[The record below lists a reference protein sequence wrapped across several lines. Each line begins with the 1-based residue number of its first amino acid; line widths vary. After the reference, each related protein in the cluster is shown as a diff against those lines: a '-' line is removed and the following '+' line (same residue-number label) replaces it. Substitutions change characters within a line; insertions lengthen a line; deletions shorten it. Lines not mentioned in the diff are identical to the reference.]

1 MPLFEGKTPAE
12 RNKTIIALAL
22 GTLALLFLAR
32 MFFGS
37 SKPTPTRN
45 ANTRGNRTITQ
56 TTKGGLA
63 DGAPDEQAIGMPQP
77 VPPIINA
84 SYDGADGGRNIFAF
98 YEPVKKTIDPATL
111 NTPIPTPEPT
121 PPLVLSG
128 VAPSNIF
135 ARTDDF
141 TLTVTGDKFTPQ
153 ARIYF
158 DSQELPTNFA
168 SAQQLT
174 ATVPGALISA
184 PGTRQIVVR
193 TPDGQLYSNGAA
205 LSVADPPKPQ
215 FTYIGLLGGARY
227 NDKAMLK
234 SPSNGGMINIQRGD
248 QTIQAKDVATVQRGD
263 VVDGRFR
270 VTSISER
277 SVDFVDTQLK
287 VKHTLPYVEARNA
300 TGPRPYAPPPPSTDD
315 DDEPEP

>member
-22 GTLALLFLAR
+22 GVIALLFLAR
-32 MFFGS
+32 MFLGS

-45 ANTRGNRTITQ
+45 ANTRNKIGTQ
-56 TTKGGLA
+56 TAGGVRP
-63 DGAPDEQAIGMPQP
+63 DGATDDQAIGMLQP

-98 YEPVKKTIDPATL
+98 YEATVKKPIDPSTL

-128 VAPSNIF
+128 VAPSNVF
-135 ARTDDF
+135 ARTDEF
-141 TLTVTGDKFTPQ
+141 MLTVTGDKFTPQ

-174 ATVPGALISA
+174 ANVPAALISA

-193 TPDGQLYSNGAA
+193 TPDGQLYSNGAS

-234 SPSNGGMINIQRGD
+234 TPSNGGTINVQRGD
-248 QTIQAKDVATVQRGD
+248 QTIQSKDVATVQRGD

-277 SVDFVDTQLK
+277 SVDFLDTQLK

-300 TGPRPYAPPPPSTDD
+300 TGPRPYTPPSPSTDD